1 VRYGSI
7 RTKYSCKHSVH
18 HSLNTCQTLLLVS
31 YITFSRLADCTVL
44 TSYIEYAYMYEVK
57 LVYDPEPYT
66 LTLKESITYCA
77 TVELFLRGIH
87 TCQSSAT
94 RILFESERDRLLGIL
109 ILSEST
115 SFTPVCVE
123 KDSSFS

>member
-1 VRYGSI
+1 
-7 RTKYSCKHSVH
+7 
-18 HSLNTCQTLLLVS
+18 
-31 YITFSRLADCTVL
+31 
-44 TSYIEYAYMYEVK
+44 MYEVK

-66 LTLKESITYCA
+66 ITLVESITYCA

-87 TCQSSAT
+87 TVQLSAT
-94 RILFESERDRLLGIL
+94 RIAFESDRDRTLGLL

-123 KDSSFS
+123 SSVSA